1 MRSLFEKKNKKG
13 AIGIILFFLALFT
26 ILIIGFVA
34 TMGLSILDFGS
45 DTITPIMQDIGIVGD
60 TNISEAADHTF
71 GVVDSTIQALPF
83 ILGLVYVAALIFSI
97 MFVVGYSQNPN
108 PFYIGLYLA
117 LVMLLIFGSII
128 MSNMYEDIWTGN
140 DEIATRLQSQTL
152 MTYMILYSPFIL
164 TMIALLTGI
173 WLFAKPSETGG
184 FGV

>member
-1 MRSLFEKKNKKG
+1 MNEKNRCLSKSSCRAKDKAKEEAAMRSLFEKKNKKG

-34 TMGLSILDFGS
+34 TMGLSILDFGR
-45 DTITPIMQDIGIVGD
+45 DKITQIMQDIGIVGD
-60 TNISEAADHTF
+60 TNVSEAADYTF

-128 MSNMYEDIWTGN
+128 MSNMYED
-140 DEIATRLQSQTL
+140 
-152 MTYMILYSPFIL
+152 
-164 TMIALLTGI
+164 
-173 WLFAKPSETGG
+173 
-184 FGV
+184 